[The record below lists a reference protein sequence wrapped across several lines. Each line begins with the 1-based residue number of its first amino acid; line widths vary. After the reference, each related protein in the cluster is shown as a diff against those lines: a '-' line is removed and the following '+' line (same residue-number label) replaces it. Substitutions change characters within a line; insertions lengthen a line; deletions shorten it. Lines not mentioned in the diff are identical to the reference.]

1 METIEKIEKLKK
13 ERKEIID
20 SFSSKQPEDTYI
32 DKEVSKMKEIY
43 HTIITDIYEETP
55 DVKTFTLT
63 ADKNSDTP
71 TLAPFKAGQ
80 YITIHVTIDDA
91 PVTRAY
97 SLSSSPTLANK
108 NIYKITIK
116 RVKDGLVSNYMLDNM
131 SVGDKLDV
139 SMPAGDFGYNPIKD
153 EENVIAI
160 AGGSGITPFM
170 SLAHAILEGIYSCN
184 LTVFYSVKTYEDIIF
199 KKEIEEI
206 NKKKKNVK
214 FVVTLT
220 REEKEGYLNGH
231 ISKKMLEPYIK
242 EFNTV
247 LMCGPKEL
255 YRSMNE
261 ILNEFNIPRKSVHYE
276 NFFVEYVPNE
286 KTTYKLKV
294 VMKNK
299 TEEITCNNDETLLVA
314 MERAKIPAPSLCRV
328 GECGYCRSILLEGKV
343 KMVGATL
350 TKAEAENDYIHPCVS
365 FPDSD
370 IVIRLDI

>member
-1 METIEKIEKLKK
+1 METAEKIEKLKK
-13 ERKEIID
+13 ERKEIIE
-20 SFSSKQPEDTYI
+20 SFSKKRPLDTYI
-32 DKEVSKMKEIY
+32 DKEVASITNIY
-43 HTIITDIYEETP
+43 HTVITDIKEETK

-63 ADKNSDTP
+63 TDKDSDTP
-71 TLAPFKAGQ
+71 HLAPFKAGQ
-80 YITIHVTIDDA
+80 YITIHVTIGES

-97 SLSSSPTLANK
+97 SLSSGPSLANK
-108 NIYKITIK
+108 DIYKITIK
-116 RVKDGLVSNYMLDNM
+116 RVENGLVSNYMLDNM
-131 SVGDKLDV
+131 QVGDKLDV
-139 SMPAGDFGYNPIKD
+139 SKPAGDFGYNPIKD

-170 SLAHAILEGIYSCN
+170 SLADAILDGTYNCN
-184 LTVFYSVKTYEDIIF
+184 LTVFYSVRTYEDIIF

-214 FVVTLT
+214 FVITLT

-231 ISKKMLEPYIK
+231 LTKEMLAPYIK

-276 NFFVEYVPNE
+276 NFFVEYKPDE
-286 KTTYKLKV
+286 KVEYKLKI
-294 VMKNK
+294 VMKDK
-299 TEEITCNNDETLLVA
+299 VEEITCQNDETLLVA
-314 MERAKIPAPSLCRV
+314 MERAGIPAPSLCRV
-328 GECGYCRSILLEGKV
+328 GECGYCRSILLDGKV
-343 KMVGATL
+343 KMIGANL
-350 TKAEAENDYIHPCVS
+350 KKAEAENDYIHPCVS

-370 IVIRLDI
+370 IVLRLDI

>member
-1 METIEKIEKLKK
+1 MENIEKIEKLKK
-13 ERKEIID
+13 ERQEIIA
-20 SFSSKQPEDTYI
+20 SASKKRPTDTYI
-32 DKEVSKMKEIY
+32 DKEVAGISSIY
-43 HTIITDIYEETP
+43 HTVITDIKEETK

-63 ADKNSDTP
+63 ADKTSDTLH
-71 TLAPFKAGQ
+71 LAPFKAGQ

-97 SLSSSPTLANK
+97 SLSSAPSLANK
-108 NIYKITIK
+108 DIYKITIK
-116 RVKDGLVSNYMLDNM
+116 RVENGLVSNYMLDNM
-131 SVGDKLDV
+131 KVGDKLDV
-139 SMPAGDFGYNPIKD
+139 SKPAGDFGYNPIKD

-170 SLAHAILEGIYSCN
+170 SLAHAILEGTYHCN
-184 LTVFYSVKTYEDIIF
+184 LTVFYSVRTYDDIIF
-199 KKEIEEI
+199 KREIEEI

-214 FVVTLT
+214 FVITLT

-231 ISKKMLEPYIK
+231 LTKEMLEPFIK

-276 NFFVEYVPNE
+276 NFFVEYEPVE
-286 KTTYKLKV
+286 KKEYKLKV
-294 VMKNK
+294 VMKDK
-299 TEEITCNNDETLLVA
+299 EEEITCKNDETLLVA
-314 MERAKIPAPSLCRV
+314 MERAGIKAPSLCRV
-328 GECGYCRSILLEGKV
+328 GECGYCRSILLDGKV
-343 KMVGATL
+343 KMIGASL
-350 TKAEAENDYIHPCVS
+350 KKAEAENDYIHPCVS

-370 IVIRLDI
+370 IVLRLDI